1 MGWVHH
7 CQDRTIKS
15 LLDLRNVHPSLVES
29 YCQFLIERPVTHGT
43 VGNYLNGLL
52 NLLRHVSGLQ
62 SNADDES
69 EPDSDEE
76 ADDGAIE
83 TLIEATFNLRA
94 QAEKQAKIEKLYR
107 PRHAA

>member
-1 MGWVHH
+1 M
-7 CQDRTIKS
+7 
-15 LLDLRNVHPSLVES
+15 
-29 YCQFLIERPVTHGT
+29 PV
-43 VGNYLNGLL
+43 
-52 NLLRHVSGLQ
+52 
-62 SNADDES
+62 NADDES

-107 PRHAA
+107 PRHAAWLVY